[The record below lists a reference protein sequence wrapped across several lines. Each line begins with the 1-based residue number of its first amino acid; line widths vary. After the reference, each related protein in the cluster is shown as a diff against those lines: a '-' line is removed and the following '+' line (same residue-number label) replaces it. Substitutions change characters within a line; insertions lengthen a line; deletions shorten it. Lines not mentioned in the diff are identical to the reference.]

1 MHKTASWFASRR
13 VVLGEFRFLLQ
24 PPRGHQQNGLI
35 KVIYPKGMLRGI
47 KGDKAQ
53 SPPHMCPA
61 QWKFT
66 SWHPVLSGPGTF
78 PNPLLK
84 PPTRTPPGFYFALSF
99 SCRHPLRKRGPWE
112 HGSFLPSPPRLAN
125 LAGKAAE
132 RAPGPGSTA
141 RPVSQ
146 NSLSGHWVSC
156 GCSARAGPRGPGA
169 ATAGEGG
176 AAPRSAVSLPGP
188 RGCWLPAGGI
198 SPGSELRRPRSA

>member
-1 MHKTASWFASRR
+1 MPGTVEVHILASCPFRSWYIPQPSPQASYQDAS
-13 VVLGEFRFLLQ
+13 GFLL
-24 PPRGHQQNGLI
+24 
-35 KVIYPKGMLRGI
+35 
-47 KGDKAQ
+47 
-53 SPPHMCPA
+53 C
-61 QWKFT
+61 
-66 SWHPVLSGPGTF
+66 
-78 PNPLLK
+78 PLLFLQASSK
-84 PPTRTPPGFYFALSF
+84 EKGSVGARQLS
-99 SCRHPLRKRGPWE
+99 SL
-112 HGSFLPSPPRLAN
+112 SPPRLAN